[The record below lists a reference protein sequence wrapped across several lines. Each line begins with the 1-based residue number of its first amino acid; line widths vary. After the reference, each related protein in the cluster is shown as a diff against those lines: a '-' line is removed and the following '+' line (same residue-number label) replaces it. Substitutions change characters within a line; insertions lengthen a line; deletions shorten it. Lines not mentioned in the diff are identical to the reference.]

1 MKKLAVILWKIP
13 LFLQML
19 IMIVGGS
26 VVGILIFVEVFL
38 RYVLGSPLFGIEEL
52 ILFIGM
58 WLYFMGASY
67 GAYER
72 THIKAELIDIW
83 CKNERSLAI
92 VRAAAST
99 ITVALSLVLVS
110 WTYPYFSWELVR
122 GGTSQ
127 ALLMPKIW
135 CESAVF
141 FGSVLMAFYFITEL
155 IDNILHCL
163 GKKQIFISLA
173 VKDSSS

>member
-1 MKKLAVILWKIP
+1 MV
-13 LFLQML
+13 
-19 IMIVGGS
+19 VGGG

-38 RYVLGSPLFGIEEL
+38 RYVMGSPLFGIEEL

-83 CKNERSLAI
+83 CKDKKTLTILRTI
-92 VRAAAST
+92 ASA
-99 ITVALSLVLVS
+99 ITVVLALVLVS
-110 WTYPYFSWELVR
+110 WTYPYFSWELAK

-127 ALLMPKIW
+127 ALLLPKVW
-135 CESAVF
+135 CQSAIF
-141 FGSVLMAFYFITEL
+141 FGTFLMAIYFITEL
-155 IDNILHCL
+155 IDNVLLCM
-163 GKKQIFISLA
+163 GKEQVFITLSA
-173 VKDSSS
+173 KDE